1 MNKPNTIKE
10 IIRLDDGREI
20 SIETGKLA
28 KQADGSVVVRMGDTM
43 LLATAVASH
52 NINPDVDFLP
62 LTVDY
67 REKFASAGKFPGGF
81 FKREGRPSTEEILVM
96 RLVDRVL
103 RPLFPKDYHAETQVM
118 IQLMSFDENVQAD
131 SLAGL
136 AASAALAVSD
146 IPFEGPISEV
156 RVAKIDG
163 NLKINPSLAETEFAT
178 IDLMVGGTDDSVTMV
193 EGQMEEVSEEEMI
206 EAIEFAHQ
214 AIKNQ
219 IASINKL
226 AAKIEKAQVKR
237 DYDKAETNNELCKQI
252 EEKVYQKLYNIAKDG
267 TGKAERS
274 DKFSEVKEELLAE
287 FTEEELEEKGKMIST
302 YFDKAKKKA
311 VRDLILNEGL
321 RLDGRKTTEIRPI
334 WTEVDYLPSVHGSA
348 IFTRGET
355 QALATVTLGTSR
367 DVNII
372 DGATQKDE
380 ERFYLHYNFPPFSTG
395 EARPLRGTSRREIGH
410 GHLAQR
416 ALEPMI
422 PEDSPYTIRVVSEIL
437 ESNGSS
443 SMATVCAGSMALMD
457 AGIKMI
463 KPVSGIAMG
472 LIYDEETKNYAVL
485 SDILGDEDHLGDMD
499 FKVTGTKDGITACQM
514 DIKIKDL
521 KREILEKALHQAK
534 EGRMHIMG
542 EMEKSITEARPQV
555 KDFVPKM
562 VKIEIDKD
570 FIGAVIGKGGKDI
583 QQVQED
589 TDTTIVIEEV
599 DGKGIIEIMGTDMD
613 KIQKVLDRIDII
625 TFEPEVGEIYE
636 GKVVSIKDF
645 GAFIEIAPGTEGLLH
660 ISEIDWKRVD
670 KVTDELKE
678 GEIVKVKLI
687 GKDQRG
693 KMKLSRKVLLPRP
706 ERKKRPENNDN
717 K

>member
-1 MNKPNTIKE
+1 MNKPE
-10 IIRLDDGREI
+10 PIREVIQLEDGRQI

-28 KQADGSVVVRMGDTM
+28 KQADGSVVVRMGNTM
-43 LLATAVASH
+43 LLATAVASRD
-52 NINPDVDFLP
+52 INPDVDFLP

-103 RPLFPKDYHAETQVM
+103 RPLFPKDYHAEVQVM

-146 IPFEGPISEV
+146 IPFAGPISEV

-163 NLKINPSLAETEFAT
+163 ELKINPSMEETESAT
-178 IDLMVGGTDDSVTMV
+178 IDLMVGGTSDSVTMV
-193 EGQMEEVSEEEMI
+193 EGQMDEVSEEEMI

-219 IASINKL
+219 IEGISKL
-226 AAKIEKAQVKR
+226 ADKIEKAKVKR
-237 DYDKAETNNELCKQI
+237 DYEKVDEDEELYKKI
-252 EEKVYQKLYNIAKDG
+252 EKSVYQKLYDIAKAG
-267 TGKAERS
+267 TAKHERSEKFAEVKAELLET
-274 DKFSEVKEELLAE
+274 FS
-287 FTEEELEEKGKMIST
+287 EEELEEKGKMISA
-302 YFDKAKKKA
+302 YFSKVHKKA

-321 RLDGRKTTEIRPI
+321 RLDGRQTTEIRPI
-334 WTEVDYLPSVHGSA
+334 WTEIDYLPSVHGSA

-355 QALATVTLGTSR
+355 QSLSTVTLGTSR
-367 DVNII
+367 DVNMI
-372 DGATQKDE
+372 DGATQRSE

-416 ALEPMI
+416 ALELMV
-422 PEDSPYTIRVVSEIL
+422 PEDCPYTIRVVSEIL

-457 AGIKMI
+457 AGVKLK

-472 LIYDEETKNYAVL
+472 LIYDEETKNYSVL

-534 EGRMHIMG
+534 EGRMHIM
-542 EMEKSITEARPQV
+542 EQMAKSITEPRPQV

-562 VKIEIDKD
+562 VKVEIDKD

-583 QQVQED
+583 QQLQED

-613 KIQKVLDRIDII
+613 KIQKVLDRIDVI
-625 TFEPEVGEIYE
+625 TFEPEVGEVYE

-678 GEIVKVKLI
+678 GQMVKVKLI

-706 ERKKRPENNDN
+706 ERKKRPENN

>member
-1 MNKPNTIKE
+1 MIPEPIRETIQ
-10 IIRLDDGREI
+10 LDDGRTI

-28 KQADGSVVVRMGDTM
+28 KQADGSVVVRMGNTM
-43 LLATAVASH
+43 LLATAVASKDV
-52 NINPDVDFLP
+52 NPDIDFLP
-62 LTVDY
+62 LTLDY

-118 IQLMSFDENVQAD
+118 IQLMSHDENVQAD
-131 SLAGL
+131 ALAGL
-136 AASAALAVSD
+136 AASAALSVSD

-163 NLKINPSLAETEFAT
+163 ELRINPSLAETENAT
-178 IDLMVGGTDDSVTMV
+178 IDLMVGGTEDSVTMV
-193 EGQMEEVSEEEMI
+193 EGQMDEVSEEEMI
-206 EAIEFAHQ
+206 EAIEFAHN
-214 AIKNQ
+214 AIKKQ
-219 IASINKL
+219 IDVQKKL
-226 AAKIEKAQVKR
+226 VAKVAKAFPKRDYPKMEEDEALYESIEKAT
-237 DYDKAETNNELCKQI
+237 YDK
-252 EEKVYQKLYNIAKDG
+252 LYAIAKEG
-267 TGKAERS
+267 TGKHERTE
-274 DKFSEVKEELLAE
+274 KFNAVKDELLE
-287 FTEEELEEKGKMIST
+287 TFSEEELEEKGKLIGD
-302 YFDKAKKKA
+302 YFHKVMKKA

-321 RLDGRKTTEIRPI
+321 RLDGRKTDEIRPI
-334 WTEVDYLPSVHGSA
+334 WTETDYLPSVHGSA

-367 DVNII
+367 EVNMI
-372 DGATQKDE
+372 DGATIRSE
-380 ERFYLHYNFPPFSTG
+380 EKFYLHYNFPPFSTG

-416 ALEPMI
+416 ALEPMV
-422 PEDSPYTIRVVSEIL
+422 PEDSPYTIRVVSDIL

-457 AGIKMI
+457 AGIKMK

-534 EGRMHIMG
+534 EGRMHIMA
-542 EMEKSITEARPQV
+542 EMEKSIKEPRPEV

-570 FIGAVIGKGGKDI
+570 YIGAVIGKGGKDI
-583 QQVQED
+583 QQLQED
-589 TDTTIVIEEV
+589 TDTTIVIDEV

-613 KIQKVLDRIDII
+613 KIQKVLDRIEQI
-625 TFEPEVGEIYE
+625 TFEPELNGVYE

-645 GAFIEIAPGTEGLLH
+645 GAFVQLKPGTDGLLH
-660 ISEIDWKRVD
+660 ISEIDWKRTNNVSD
-670 KVTDELKE
+670 VLKE
-678 GEIVKVKLI
+678 GDIVKVKVI
-687 GKDQRG
+687 GFDRG
-693 KMKLSRKVLLPRP
+693 KMKLSRKALMPRP
-706 ERKKRPENNDN
+706 PRNDKRDEKKEN
-717 K
+717 

>member
-1 MNKPNTIKE
+1 MNKPQPIQE
-10 IIRLDDGREI
+10 IIKLDDGREI
-20 SIETGKLA
+20 IIETGKLA

-43 LLATAVASH
+43 LLATAVASKD
-52 NINPDVDFLP
+52 INPDIDFLP

-146 IPFEGPISEV
+146 IPFEVPISEV
-156 RVAKIDG
+156 RVAKING
-163 NLKINPSLAETEFAT
+163 ELKINPALAEMKNAT

-219 IASINKL
+219 IDGIKKL
-226 AAKIEKAQVKR
+226 AENIDKAKVKR
-237 DYDKAETNNELCKQI
+237 DYEK
-252 EEKVYQKLYNIAKDG
+252 EEEDEDLYQKIEKEVYSKLYEVAKEG
-267 TGKAERS
+267 LGKQERS
-274 DKFSEVKEELLAE
+274 DKFSKIKDALLE
-287 FTEEELEEKGKMIST
+287 NFSEEEIEEKGKLIGS
-302 YFDKAKKKA
+302 YFDKVKKKA
-311 VRDLILNEGL
+311 VRDLVLVEGI

-334 WTEVDYLPSVHGSA
+334 WTEVDYLPTVHGSA

-372 DGATQKDE
+372 DGATQQDE

-422 PEDSPYTIRVVSEIL
+422 PEDSPYTIRVVSDIL

-457 AGIKMI
+457 AGIQLK

-472 LIYDEETKNYAVL
+472 LIYDEDSKKYAVL

-542 EMEKSITEARPQV
+542 EMEKTISAPRPQV

-570 FIGAVIGKGGKDI
+570 YIGAVIGKGGKDI
-583 QQVQED
+583 QQLQED

-613 KIQKVLDRIDII
+613 KIQKVLDRIAVI

-636 GKVVSIKDF
+636 GKVTSIKDF

-660 ISEIDWKRVD
+660 ISEIDWKRVN
-670 KVTDELKE
+670 KVEDELKE
-678 GEIVKVKLI
+678 GQMVKVKLI

-693 KMKLSRKVLLPRP
+693 KMKLSRRVLLPRP
-706 ERKKRPENNDN
+706 ERKQPKRDNDN
-717 K
+717 

>member
-1 MNKPNTIKE
+1 MIPKPIRETIQ
-10 IIRLDDGREI
+10 LDDGRTI

-28 KQADGSVVVRMGDTM
+28 KQADGSVVVRMGNTM
-43 LLATAVASH
+43 LLATAVASKDV
-52 NINPDVDFLP
+52 NPDIDFLP

-67 REKFASAGKFPGGF
+67 REKFASSGKFPGGF

-118 IQLMSFDENVQAD
+118 IQLMSHDENVQAD

-163 NLKINPSLAETEFAT
+163 ELVINPSYEATETAT
-178 IDLMVGGTDDSVTMV
+178 IDLMVGGTEDSVTMV
-193 EGQMEEVSEEEMI
+193 EGQMQEVSEEEMI

-214 AIKNQ
+214 AIKKQ
-219 IASINKL
+219 VAVQKKF
-226 AAKIEKAQVKR
+226 AEQVAKAFPKRDYPKAEQDEVLYDEIEKAV
-237 DYDKAETNNELCKQI
+237 YDK
-252 EEKVYQKLYNIAKDG
+252 LYAIAKEG
-267 TGKAERS
+267 TGKHERS
-274 DKFSEVKEELLAE
+274 DKFNAVKEELLE
-287 FTEEELEEKGKMIST
+287 SYDEETLEEKGKLIGE
-302 YFDKAKKKA
+302 YFHKVMKKA

-321 RLDGRKTTEIRPI
+321 RLDGRKTNEIRPI
-334 WTEVDYLPSVHGSA
+334 WTEADYLPSVHGSA

-367 DVNII
+367 EVNMI
-372 DGATQKDE
+372 DGATLRSE
-380 ERFYLHYNFPPFSTG
+380 EKFYLHYNFPPFSTG

-416 ALEPMI
+416 ALEPMV
-422 PEDSPYTIRVVSEIL
+422 PEDTPYTIRVVSDIL

-457 AGIKMI
+457 AGIQMK

-472 LIYDEETKNYAVL
+472 LIYDEDTKNYAVL

-542 EMEKSITEARPQV
+542 EMAKTISEPRPTV

-570 FIGAVIGKGGKDI
+570 YIGAVIGKGGKDI
-583 QQVQED
+583 QQLQED
-589 TDTTIVIEEV
+589 TDTTIVIDEV
-599 DGKGIIEIMGTDMD
+599 DGKGLIEIMGTDMD
-613 KIQKVLDRIDII
+613 KIQKVLDRIAVI
-625 TFEPEVGEIYE
+625 TFEPEVGETYK

-645 GAFIEIAPGTEGLLH
+645 GAFVEIAPGTDGLLH
-660 ISEIDWKRVD
+660 ISEIDWKRID
-670 KVTDELKE
+670 KVTDVLKE
-678 GEIVKVKLI
+678 GDMVDVKVV
-687 GKDQRG
+687 GFDRG
-693 KMKLSRKVLLPRP
+693 KMKLSRKALLPRP
-706 ERKKRPENNDN
+706 PRKDKRPPRRES
-717 K
+717 

>member
-1 MNKPNTIKE
+1 MIPQPIKE
-10 IIRLDDGREI
+10 IIQLEDGRTI

-28 KQADGSVVVRMGDTM
+28 KQADGSVVVRMGNTM
-43 LLATAVASH
+43 LLATVVASKEVKTD
-52 NINPDVDFLP
+52 INFLP
-62 LTVDY
+62 LTLDY

-103 RPLFPKDYHAETQVM
+103 RPLFPSDYHAETQVM
-118 IQLMSFDENVQAD
+118 IQLMSHDENVQAD
-131 SLAGL
+131 ALAGL
-136 AASAALAVSD
+136 AASAALALSD

-156 RVAKIDG
+156 RVAKIDDK
-163 NLKINPSLAETEFAT
+163 LVINPSYEAGLAAT
-178 IDLMVGGTDDSVTMV
+178 IDLMVGGTYDSVTMV
-193 EGQMEEVSEEEMI
+193 EGQMDEVSEEEMI

-214 AIKNQ
+214 AIKVQ
-219 IASINKL
+219 IEAQSRL
-226 AAKIEKAQVKR
+226 AAQVEKSQTKR
-237 DYDKAETNNELCKQI
+237 DYPHAEVDEDLKNEVEKATYDQ
-252 EEKVYQKLYNIAKDG
+252 LYAIAKEG
-267 TGKAERS
+267 IGKHERS
-274 DKFSEVKEELLAE
+274 AKFEEVKEAYLANFSDE
-287 FTEEELEEKGKMIST
+287 DVEEKGKMIGE
-302 YFDKAKKKA
+302 YFHDVMKKA
-311 VRDLILNEGL
+311 VRDLILDEGL
-321 RLDGRKTTEIRPI
+321 RLDGRKTNEIRPI
-334 WTEVDYLPSVHGSA
+334 WVETDYLPSVHGSA

-367 DVNII
+367 EVNMV
-372 DGATQKDE
+372 DGATFRGE
-380 ERFYLHYNFPPFSTG
+380 ESFYLHYNFPPFSTG

-422 PEDSPYTIRVVSEIL
+422 PEDAPYTIRIVSEIL

-457 AGIKMI
+457 AGIKTP

-521 KREILEKALHQAK
+521 KREILEKALHQAN
-534 EGRMHIMG
+534 EGRMHIMEQMAKG
-542 EMEKSITEARPQV
+542 ITEARPQV

-562 VKIEIDKD
+562 VKVEIAKD
-570 FIGAVIGKGGKDI
+570 YIGAVIGKGGKDI
-583 QQVQED
+583 QQLQED

-613 KIQKVLDRIDII
+613 KIQKVLDRLDQI
-625 TFEPEVGEIYE
+625 TFEPTVGDTYE
-636 GKVVSIKDF
+636 GPITSIKDF
-645 GAFIEIAPGTEGLLH
+645 GAFVEIFPGTEGLLH
-660 ISEIDWKRVD
+660 ISEIDWKRVE

-678 GEIVKVKLI
+678 GQIVKVKLV
-687 GKDQRG
+687 GMDRG
-693 KMKLSRKVLLPRP
+693 RMKLSRKALLPRP
-706 ERKKRPENNDN
+706 PRKDKREEKKDE

>member
-1 MNKPNTIKE
+1 MNIIKE
-10 IIRLDDGREI
+10 TIQLEDGRTI

-28 KQADGSVVVRMGDTM
+28 KQADGSVVVRMGNTM
-43 LLATAVASH
+43 LLATAVSSKEV
-52 NINPDVDFLP
+52 NPDLDFLP
-62 LTVDY
+62 LTLDY

-118 IQLMSFDENVQAD
+118 IQLMSHDENVQAD
-131 SLAGL
+131 ALAGL
-136 AASAALAVSD
+136 AASAALSISD

-163 NLKINPSLAETEFAT
+163 NLVINPSHEEGKNAT
-178 IDLMVGGTDDSVTMV
+178 IDLMVGGTEDSVTMV
-193 EGQMEEVSEEEMI
+193 EGQMDEVSEEEMI
-206 EAIEFAHQ
+206 EAIEFAHK
-214 AIKNQ
+214 AIINQ
-219 IASINKL
+219 IGAQKELISKVAKAFPKRDYPKADQDEAIYD
-226 AAKIEKAQVKR
+226 KIEKET
-237 DYDKAETNNELCKQI
+237 YDQ
-252 EEKVYQKLYNIAKDG
+252 LYAIAKEG
-267 TGKAERS
+267 TGKHERS
-274 DKFSEVKEELLAE
+274 EKFSQVKEALLE
-287 FTEEELEEKGKMIST
+287 GFSEEEREEKGKMIGE
-302 YFDKAKKKA
+302 YFHKVMKKA
-311 VRDLILNEGL
+311 VRDLILNEGI
-321 RLDGRKTTEIRPI
+321 RLDGRKTNEIRPI
-334 WTEVDYLPSVHGSA
+334 WTETDYLPSVHGSA
-348 IFTRGET
+348 LFTRGET

-367 DVNII
+367 DVNMI
-372 DGATQKDE
+372 DGATMRDE
-380 ERFYLHYNFPPFSTG
+380 ENFYLHYNFPPFSTG

-416 ALEPMI
+416 ALEVMV
-422 PEDSPYTIRVVSEIL
+422 PEDVPYTIRVVSEIL

-457 AGIKMI
+457 AGIKMK

-472 LIYDEETKNYAVL
+472 LIYDEDTKNYAVL

-542 EMEKSITEARPQV
+542 EMAKSITEARPQV

-562 VKIEIDKD
+562 VKVEIDKEY
-570 FIGAVIGKGGKDI
+570 IGAVIGKGGKDI
-583 QQVQED
+583 QQLQED

-599 DGKGIIEIMGTDMD
+599 DGKGLIEIMGTDMD
-613 KIQKVLDRIDII
+613 KIQKVLDRLDVI

-636 GKVVSIKDF
+636 GRVTSIKDF

-660 ISEIDWKRVD
+660 ISEITWRRLD
-670 KVTDELKE
+670 KVTEELKE
-678 GEIVKVKLI
+678 GDIVKVKLL
-687 GKDQRG
+687 GMDRG
-693 KMKLSRKVLLPRP
+693 RMKLSRKVLLPRP
-706 ERKKRPENNDN
+706 PRKDKKEDN

>member
-1 MNKPNTIKE
+1 MNKPE
-10 IIRLDDGREI
+10 PIREVIQLEDGRQI

-28 KQADGSVVVRMGDTM
+28 KQADGSVVVRMGNTM
-43 LLATAVASH
+43 LLATAVASRD
-52 NINPDVDFLP
+52 INPDVDFLP

-103 RPLFPKDYHAETQVM
+103 RPLFPKDYHAEVQVM

-146 IPFEGPISEV
+146 IPFAGPISEV

-163 NLKINPSLAETEFAT
+163 KLKINPSMEETESAT
-178 IDLMVGGTDDSVTMV
+178 IDLMVGGTSDSVTMV
-193 EGQMEEVSEEEMI
+193 EGQMDEVSEEEMI

-219 IASINKL
+219 IEGISKL
-226 AAKIEKAQVKR
+226 ADKIEKAKVKR
-237 DYDKAETNNELCKQI
+237 DYEKEDEDEELYQKI
-252 EEKVYQKLYNIAKDG
+252 EKSVYQKLYDIAKAG
-267 TGKAERS
+267 TAKHERS
-274 DKFSEVKEELLAE
+274 EKFAEVKTELLE
-287 FTEEELEEKGKMIST
+287 TFSEEELEEKGKMISA
-302 YFDKAKKKA
+302 YFSKVHKKA

-321 RLDGRKTTEIRPI
+321 RLDGRQTTEIRPI
-334 WTEVDYLPSVHGSA
+334 WTEIDYLPSVHGSA

-355 QALATVTLGTSR
+355 QSLSTVTLGTSR
-367 DVNII
+367 DVNMI
-372 DGATQKDE
+372 DGATQRSE

-416 ALEPMI
+416 ALELMV
-422 PEDSPYTIRVVSEIL
+422 PEDCPYTIRVVSEIL

-457 AGIKMI
+457 AGVKLK

-472 LIYDEETKNYAVL
+472 LIYDEETKNYSVL

-534 EGRMHIMG
+534 EGRMHIM
-542 EMEKSITEARPQV
+542 EQMAKSITEPRPQV

-562 VKIEIDKD
+562 VKVEIDKD

-583 QQVQED
+583 QQLQED

-613 KIQKVLDRIDII
+613 KIQKVLDRIDVI
-625 TFEPEVGEIYE
+625 TFEPEVGEVYE

-678 GEIVKVKLI
+678 GQMVKVKLI

-706 ERKKRPENNDN
+706 ERKKRPENN

>member
-1 MNKPNTIKE
+1 MNKPE
-10 IIRLDDGREI
+10 PIREVIQLEDGRQI

-28 KQADGSVVVRMGDTM
+28 KQADGSVVVRMGNTM
-43 LLATAVASH
+43 LLATAVASRD
-52 NINPDVDFLP
+52 INPDVDFLP

-103 RPLFPKDYHAETQVM
+103 RPLFPKDYHAEVQVM

-146 IPFEGPISEV
+146 IPFAGPISEV

-163 NLKINPSLAETEFAT
+163 KLKINPSMEETESAT
-178 IDLMVGGTDDSVTMV
+178 IDLMVGGTSDSVTMV
-193 EGQMEEVSEEEMI
+193 EGQMDEVSEEEMI

-219 IASINKL
+219 IKGISKL
-226 AAKIEKAQVKR
+226 ADKIEKAKVKR
-237 DYDKAETNNELCKQI
+237 DYEKEDEDEELYKKI
-252 EEKVYQKLYNIAKDG
+252 EKSVYQKLYDIAKAG
-267 TGKAERS
+267 TAKHERSEKFAEVKAELLET
-274 DKFSEVKEELLAE
+274 FS
-287 FTEEELEEKGKMIST
+287 EEELEEKGKMISA
-302 YFDKAKKKA
+302 YFSKVHKKA

-321 RLDGRKTTEIRPI
+321 RLDGRQTTEIRPI
-334 WTEVDYLPSVHGSA
+334 WTEIDYLPSVHGSA

-355 QALATVTLGTSR
+355 QSLSTVTLGTSR
-367 DVNII
+367 DVNMI
-372 DGATQKDE
+372 DGATQRSE

-416 ALEPMI
+416 ALELMV
-422 PEDSPYTIRVVSEIL
+422 PEDCPYTIRVVSEIL

-457 AGIKMI
+457 AGVKLK

-472 LIYDEETKNYAVL
+472 LIYDEETKNYSVL

-534 EGRMHIMG
+534 EGRMHIM
-542 EMEKSITEARPQV
+542 EQMAKSITEPRPQV

-562 VKIEIDKD
+562 VKVEIDKD

-583 QQVQED
+583 QQLQED

-613 KIQKVLDRIDII
+613 KIQKVLDRIDVI
-625 TFEPEVGEIYE
+625 TFEPEVGEVYE

-678 GEIVKVKLI
+678 GQMVKVKLI

-706 ERKKRPENNDN
+706 ERKKRPENN

>member
-1 MNKPNTIKE
+1 MIPNPIRETIQ
-10 IIRLDDGREI
+10 LDDGRTI

-28 KQADGSVVVRMGDTM
+28 KQADGSVVVRMGNTM
-43 LLATAVASH
+43 LLATAVASKE
-52 NINPDVDFLP
+52 INPDIDFLP

-67 REKFASAGKFPGGF
+67 REKFASSGKFPGGF

-118 IQLMSFDENVQAD
+118 IQLMSHDENVQAD

-163 NLKINPSLAETEFAT
+163 ELVINPSYNAAENAT
-178 IDLMVGGTDDSVTMV
+178 IDLMVGGTEDSVTMV
-193 EGQMEEVSEEEMI
+193 EGQMQEVSEEEMI

-214 AIKNQ
+214 AIKKQ
-219 IASINKL
+219 IVVLKKL
-226 AAKIEKAQVKR
+226 AEQVDKAFPKRDYPKAEEDEKLYEEIEKAV
-237 DYDKAETNNELCKQI
+237 YDKI
-252 EEKVYQKLYNIAKDG
+252 YQIAKEG
-267 TGKAERS
+267 TGKHERS
-274 DKFSEVKEELLAE
+274 EKFNAVKDELLE
-287 FTEEELEEKGKMIST
+287 GYSEEELEEKGKLIGE
-302 YFDKAKKKA
+302 YFHKVMKKA

-321 RLDGRKTTEIRPI
+321 RLDGRKTNEIRPI
-334 WTEVDYLPSVHGSA
+334 WTETDYLPSVHGSA

-367 DVNII
+367 EVNII
-372 DGATQKDE
+372 DGATQSDE

-416 ALEPMI
+416 ALEPMV
-422 PEDSPYTIRVVSEIL
+422 PEESPYTIRVVSDIL

-457 AGIKMI
+457 AGIQMK
-463 KPVSGIAMG
+463 KAVSGIAMG

-534 EGRMHIMG
+534 EGRLHIMG
-542 EMEKSITEARPQV
+542 EMEKSISQPRPQV

-562 VKIEIDKD
+562 VKIEISKD

-583 QQVQED
+583 QQLQED

-613 KIQKVLDRIDII
+613 KIQKVIDRIDVI
-625 TFEPEVGEIYE
+625 TFEPQVGEVYE

-660 ISEIDWKRVD
+660 ISEIDWKRVN
-670 KVTDELKE
+670 KVTDVLKE
-678 GEIVKVKLI
+678 GDMVKVKLL
-687 GKDQRG
+687 GMDRG

-706 ERKKRPENNDN
+706 PRKPREDQ
-717 K
+717 